1 MASRASSTNIVR
13 KRRELWLL
21 DATRLHLDRVE
32 GLGDFVELETVL
44 GGAPEAD
51 ARAELARI
59 AAGLEIRR
67 ETLVAVAYVDLLA
80 ARRPPG

>member
-1 MASRASSTNIVR
+1 MR
-13 KRRELWLL
+13 
-21 DATRLHLDRVE
+21 

-44 GGAPEAD
+44 GGESEAE
-51 ARAELARI
+51 AQAELARI

-80 ARRPPG
+80 PRRPPG